1 MQDQKKSYWLADLAL
16 LASATMWGINIPV
29 VKHATA
35 SLDPLVFN
43 ASRVVLSTLALG
55 LLAWLEQR
63 NRPKQSER
71 LDWKQILFFT
81 SLSGFL
87 YSLLFMFG
95 IQRTTAANAA
105 LLMSTMPMWT
115 AILSL
120 VFLGERLKAITWMG
134 LGITIAGTIVVVSAK
149 GQLQFSMQN
158 MLGNVLIL
166 SAAFT
171 WASATVVSRPLM
183 VPVGPLRLAFISC
196 ALTTPLHWIVV
207 SFLCDVSVERILV
220 PHQIACLL
228 YSGLLSTGLAYATW
242 NFGVQKLGGSHAS
255 VYQNIVTLVA
265 VLGGWVVLRES
276 PLLAQIL
283 GGALMI
289 VGLLIM
295 RRGRS

>member
-134 LGITIAGTIVVVSAK
+134 LGITIAGTVVVVSAK

-158 MLGNVLIL
+158 MLGIF
-166 SAAFT
+166 S
-171 WASATVVSRPLM
+171 SSRQ
-183 VPVGPLRLAFISC
+183 R
-196 ALTTPLHWIVV
+196 
-207 SFLCDVSVERILV
+207 
-220 PHQIACLL
+220 
-228 YSGLLSTGLAYATW
+228 
-242 NFGVQKLGGSHAS
+242 
-255 VYQNIVTLVA
+255 
-265 VLGGWVVLRES
+265 S
-276 PLLAQIL
+276 P
-283 GGALMI
+283 GH
-289 VGLLIM
+289 
-295 RRGRS
+295 RPRW